1 MIYLDNAATT
11 SPKPEIVI
19 KEINNALRKYSANP
33 GRGGHTPSIQTARA
47 VYQTRTLAK
56 ELFHAA
62 AQENVIFTS
71 GCTQSLNTVIKGVLK
86 PGDHVVI
93 SSMEHNAVVRPLYRL
108 KQKGL
113 IEYSTA
119 DVIIGDDDATLNA
132 FRKAIN
138 AKTRMIICTHA
149 SNVFGTRLPVERICA
164 LAHSYGILF
173 CLDAA
178 QSAGFLD
185 IDIADNGYDFVCCPG
200 HKGLYGPTGIGLLL
214 IKSNQLLDTLTE
226 GGTGSDSVNPVMP
239 DYYPDRLESGT
250 LNIPGICGLGAG
262 IRFIDRYGID
272 KMRRHEY
279 RLMKMLYHGL
289 RSVKNI
295 RLYTDEPDI
304 RNSVPVISF
313 NIGEVE
319 SEKIAA
325 YLNNRG
331 IAVRAGLH
339 CAPSAH
345 RMMGTLDSGTVRIA
359 PSVFTE
365 EKDIQILMIA
375 LKKFSYFS

>member
-19 KEINNALRKYSANP
+19 KEVNNALRKYSANP
-33 GRGGHTPSIQTARA
+33 GRGGHTPSIQAARA
-47 VYQTRTLAK
+47 VYQTRMLAK

-113 IEYSTA
+113 IDYSTA

-185 IDIADNGYDFVCCPG
+185 IDIAENGYDFVCCPG

-214 IKSNQLLDTLTE
+214 IHSNQLLDTLTE

-262 IRFIDRYGID
+262 IRFIDRYGIE
-272 KMRRHEY
+272 KLRRHEY
-279 RLMKMLYHGL
+279 RLMKMLYQGL
-289 RSVKNI
+289 QSVKNI

-304 RNSVPVISF
+304 LHSVPVISF
-313 NIGEVE
+313 NIDEVE
-319 SEKIAA
+319 SEKVAA
-325 YLNNRG
+325 YLNNKG

-359 PSVFTE
+359 PSVFTN